1 MLRNG
6 TRLGLNEVAVG
17 LPVPHW
23 LCDRMAQVCGHRN
36 AERLLPVGATI
47 PADQAVQVGLVD
59 RAFDTAAEMDAAAAE
74 ILSEAR
80 RLAVFPQHKTF
91 SYLHESYTKAFNAE
105 RELDI
110 DQSWVIVSSPE
121 FQTAVKGLQA
131 KLAAGKAKPAKA

>member
-1 MLRNG
+1 MSDVGCARGPGAGTIFALACHHRLMLRNG

-59 RAFDTAAEMDAAAAE
+59 RAFDTAAEMEDG
-74 ILSEAR
+74 
-80 RLAVFPQHKTF
+80 
-91 SYLHESYTKAFNAE
+91 
-105 RELDI
+105 REL
-110 DQSWVIVSSPE
+110 
-121 FQTAVKGLQA
+121 TA
-131 KLAAGKAKPAKA
+131 